1 MKRRL
6 LIALLVLVFIP
17 GVVVAE
23 EPAPETSLWSTLV
36 SWFDELV
43 ETFTTPEAET
53 ESDDEEEE
61 PLPSTWG
68 TIDPIG

>member
-36 SWFDELV
+36 SWFDNLV
-43 ETFTTPEAET
+43 ITITGSEANQ
-53 ESDDEEEE
+53 SDGDEDE
-61 PLPSTWG
+61 PLPGLYG
-68 TIDPIG
+68 TTDPTG